1 MIDMNPSDV
10 MFVSSTLHFVSEHAK
25 EHSIANPIVMFD
37 HPLWLKAFNITQT
50 EPANSELH
58 QIIVCVG
65 AFHAEI
71 SFRGSIGHLMVG
83 SGLQELLELIYAS
96 NAVDHITTRKAI
108 SRAVHAHL
116 IAVAALNALLYSR
129 ALEVPAP
136 HLTEPGGIVFL

>member
-1 MIDMNPSDV
+1 MFLPMIDMNPSDV

-83 SGLQELLELIYAS
+83 VELLMTLGLH
-96 NAVDHITTRKAI
+96 VF
-108 SRAVHAHL
+108 
-116 IAVAALNALLYSR
+116 ALPLLLHVSYTVSYTFS
-129 ALEVPAP
+129 VS
-136 HLTEPGGIVFL
+136 